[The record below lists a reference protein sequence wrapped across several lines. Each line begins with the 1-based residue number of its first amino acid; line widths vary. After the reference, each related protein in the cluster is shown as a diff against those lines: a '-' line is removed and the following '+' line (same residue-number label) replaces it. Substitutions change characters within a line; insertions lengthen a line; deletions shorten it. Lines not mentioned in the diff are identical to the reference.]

1 MSIKIF
7 NNLYDVYEII
17 SSYNIKMISKY
28 QKPINSKF
36 NSKTNAD
43 EITIGLDLSG
53 KIAVV
58 TGGYSGIGLETT
70 RALVDAGAIVIIPAK
85 RIDISTQNLKGIVSR
100 ENIVEMDLGN
110 LNSVKKFTEDFKD
123 NFEKLDLLINNA
135 GIMACPETRLGN
147 NWESQFA
154 INHIGHFLL
163 TRELMVTMAG
173 NEGARFVSL
182 SSSAHSLTGI
192 LWDDIHFQNNPYDK
206 WMAYGQS
213 KTASSLIAIEFHRR
227 MIDKGV
233 SGFSVHP
240 GGIITP
246 LQRHLEKEEMIALG
260 WMDKDGSPSEMAK
273 NFFKTTS
280 QGASTSLWCATS
292 PKLNDVGGVFCEDCD
307 VSKRKHEV
315 DESLR
320 RYFGVADWA
329 VDSDEASKLWDVTE
343 KMLVS

>member
-1 MSIKIF
+1 MYLK
-7 NNLYDVYEII
+7 EG
-17 SSYNIKMISKY
+17 YNTPMISK
-28 QKPINSKF
+28 QQTPIKSGF
-36 NSKTNAD
+36 HSKTNAD
-43 EITIGLDLSG
+43 EVTEALNLNG
-53 KIAVV
+53 KIAIV

-70 RALVDAGAIVIIPAK
+70 RALSDKGAKVIIPAK
-85 RIDISTQNLKGIVSR
+85 RIDIAIQNLKSIVSE
-100 ENIVEMDLGN
+100 ENIVEMDLSN
-110 LNSVKKFTEDFKD
+110 LNSVKKFTEDFKE
-123 NFEKLDLLINNA
+123 NFGRLDLLINNA
-135 GIMACPETRLGN
+135 GIMACPETRVGN
-147 NWESQFA
+147 KWESQFA

-163 TRELMVTMAG
+163 MKELMDTMAKDD
-173 NEGARFVSL
+173 GARFVSL

-192 LWDDIHFQNNPYDK
+192 LWDDIHFQNSPYDK

-246 LQRHLEKEEMIALG
+246 LQRHLQKEEMIALG
-260 WMDKDGSPSEMAK
+260 WMDEDGSPSEMAK

-280 QGASTSLWCATS
+280 QGASTSIWCATS
-292 PKLNDVGGVFCEDCD
+292 PILDNIGGVFCEDCD
-307 VSKRKHEV
+307 VAKRKHEV
-315 DESLR
+315 DESLQ

-329 VDSDEASKLWDVTE
+329 IDTDEASKLWEVTE